1 MLFALVQPLSAL
13 GLLMAFLAALAIRA
27 TGQQVLAVR
36 LTGSTR
42 TGPLRPVP
50 RRDIDPF
57 GAVAAALSGTGWG
70 RAAPVPDMVFVTR
83 SAILHRAA
91 VLLAGPVL
99 PVLAGEVLLAVYRAA
114 YPHSLGL
121 ALYRPSDVLRGIPGP
136 AGEQLLLSAGFG
148 LLCFGVVAILP
159 LPPCDGWGL
168 LWLFWRRPG
177 ERARRAG
184 YWLAE
189 RNIGVVILLVLMFPL
204 GLGGPVAFFILDA
217 LVTPLARLW

>member
-13 GLLMAFLAALAIRA
+13 GLLVAFLAALAVRA
-27 TGQQVLAVR
+27 TGQEFLAAR

-42 TGPLRPVP
+42 AGPLRPAP

-70 RAAPVPDMVFVTR
+70 RAAPLPDMVFVTR
-83 SAILHRAA
+83 AA
-91 VLLAGPVL
+91 VLRRVLVFLAGPVL
-99 PVLAGEVLLAVYRAA
+99 PVLAGEALLAVYRAI

-136 AGEQLLLSAGFG
+136 AGEQLLLSVGFG
-148 LLCFGVVAILP
+148 LLCFGVFAILP

-177 ERARRAG
+177 ERARRAQ
-184 YWLAE
+184 YWLTE
-189 RNIGVVILLVLMFPL
+189 RNIGVVILLALMFPL
-204 GLGGPVAFFILDA
+204 GLRGPVAYFVLDA
-217 LVTPLARLW
+217 LVTPLVRLW